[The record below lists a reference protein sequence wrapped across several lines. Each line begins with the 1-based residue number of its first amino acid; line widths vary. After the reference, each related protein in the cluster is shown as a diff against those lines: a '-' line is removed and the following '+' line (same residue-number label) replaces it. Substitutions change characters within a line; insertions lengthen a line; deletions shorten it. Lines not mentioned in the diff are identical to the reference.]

1 MQLTLY
7 VSDEDTET
15 HVMQAVPMLSHKV
28 TLKSCPSIWEF
39 LASLDHPHFKS
50 GLFVCAGVKDLE
62 LQVLRRYRDLIGA
75 LEFVLLL
82 HRSFQGHSRAGFDI
96 NARVVL
102 SPEHSARHLGEIL
115 NRMIARSKGNE
126 AIVKIDPLSGGQNGV
141 AL

>member
-1 MQLTLY
+1 MQLTIY
-7 VSDEDTET
+7 ANDEDTEA
-15 HVMQAVPMLSHKV
+15 HVMQAVPMLFHNV
-28 TLKSCPSIWEF
+28 TIKSCRSIREF
-39 LASLDHPHFKS
+39 LARLDHPHFKS

-82 HRSFQGHSRAGFDI
+82 HRSFQGNSRAGFDI
-96 NARVVL
+96 NARIVL
-102 SPEHSARHLGEIL
+102 FPEHSPRHLGEIL

-126 AIVKIDPLSGGQNGV
+126 AIIKVDPLSEGQNGS